1 MKQRRRPRRRN
12 RRYRGRGRLTVLL
25 RFFSFL
31 VICSAIVAALI
42 LFFKIQKIVVSGNQR
57 YTEQEIIG
65 CTEIEYGDNMFLLNK
80 FAITGQ
86 IMKQL
91 PYVENVRLSRSLPDT
106 LVITVEECQAAI
118 AVAQS
123 DSTWLMSR
131 NGKLLEKVTAAQ
143 GEKYPQLTGVEL
155 LLPTEGSQM
164 EFPEE
169 GNATEEQILALLSVL
184 DERGMMGNVQS
195 IDCSDK
201 HELVMGYAERF
212 RVVMN
217 YGDDFSKSMEALEQ
231 VIKEL
236 QPNETATILLTNVAE
251 KVNVIPGLP

>member
-25 RFFSFL
+25 RFLSFL

-57 YTEQEIIG
+57 YTEQEIID
-65 CTEIEYGDNMFLLNK
+65 CTGVEYGDNMFLLNK

-86 IMKQL
+86 ITRQL
-91 PYVENVRLSRSLPDT
+91 PYVESVQISRGLPDT
-106 LVITVEECQAAI
+106 LVITVEECQAVVAI
-118 AVAQS
+118 EQGDGV
-123 DSTWLMSR
+123 WLMSLG
-131 NGKLLEKVTAAQ
+131 GKLLEKVTAAQ
-143 GEKYPQLTGVEL
+143 GAKYLQLSGVEL
-155 LLPTEGSQM
+155 LLPTVGSQM

-169 GNATEEQILALLSVL
+169 GNATEEQILTLLSVL
-184 DERGMMGNVQS
+184 DERGMMGDVQS

-201 HELVMGYAERF
+201 HEMVMGYADRF

-217 YGDDFSKSMEALEQ
+217 YDNDFPKSMEALEQ
-231 VIKEL
+231 VIEKL
-236 QPNETATILLTNVAE
+236 QPNETGTILLTNLSE
-251 KVNVIPGLP
+251 EVNVISDLS